1 MANFKRTYINADEEL
16 VIQGK
21 LTIEGQLEQ
30 KEFVESTSYT
40 QTNFAG
46 DVLVVNSDGFTKDV
60 SPTAT
65 NSELKLR
72 SGDANASLLFNSIA
86 GTLTLSTSPAIAT
99 TLSVTGDIA
108 ATDITASGTVAAT
121 TLTGNFTGTAATATA
136 LANSRNFSITGDVTA
151 SAIAFDGTT
160 DVVLSSNIAAG
171 VVGTTELANGSVTND
186 KLSGVNTTNVAEGT
200 RLYYTD
206 ARSRAAISVT
216 DSGGGG
222 SLAYNNSTGV
232 ITYTGPTDSQIR
244 ALVSATGTGL
254 TYNNST
260 GVFTLNPGAVIGGST
275 TSDLPEGTNLYYT
288 NARVD
293 THLSGSTGITYTGGA
308 ISITNTGVTGASYG
322 SATAVPTFTVN
333 SQGQLTAAADVNIAV
348 TASQV
353 TDFSEAVDDRV
364 DALVVAGTGITKAY
378 NDAAGTYTLTTT
390 DADIVHDNLSGF
402 VANEHIDHS
411 AVSIASGTGL
421 QGGGDITTTRTLSI
435 DNTVATLT
443 GSQTLTNK
451 TLTDPVISNIAGN
464 SQVTGDLNI
473 TGALNVVGNLNS
485 ATQTDS
491 FVTTKKLTLNVGGG
505 ASPDASRVEVDRT
518 GTGSNVYLRW
528 NETGD
533 RWMFSNDGTTNLN
546 MLIES
551 DVEGF
556 FSAVDAGGD
565 GSFSYNNA
573 GVFTYTGPSAAEARA
588 HISVTDTGGDGS
600 LAYNSGTGVI
610 TYTGPSQAEVQT
622 HISNSATQVRAHF
635 TGGTAIS
642 LTGGTIALDTVP
654 DTITFAQGHVKFSNN
669 SIGIGP
675 SAGTFNSTEA
685 NSIAIGH
692 TAGAT
697 SQQAASVAIGNEAG
711 KDNQKDTSVAI
722 GYKAGWQNQGER
734 KLSGT
739 GTGSAVGI
747 GTLAGY
753 SNQGEYSIA
762 IGESAGL
769 VQQQEHSIAI
779 GKRAGNLAQ
788 SAYSIAMG
796 VDAGKTSQGD
806 YSIAIGHKAGESS
819 QAADTIVL
827 RAGDSTFPYPAAATA
842 GATYISPIRNTTSDT
857 GKVLM
862 YNDSTYEV
870 SRVPS
875 TVFLTA
881 SGNQSIAGTKTF
893 TGSLIVPDSATATNG
908 AIYVDNSASKA
919 YVYVNGAIK
928 EITPAV
934 DAGDVEDVGVGDV
947 NLYAGSRTSGST
959 TIHGIKSLTGGTGV
973 TLAETGNVVTVNT
986 DAFRTD
992 SNVRALF
999 SAVDSSG
1006 DGALTYNAATGVF
1019 TYSGITDSQVRGKIS
1034 GTGLISYNNSTGVI
1048 STTADNFG
1056 SFTVKTDTGNAG
1068 AEAISSGETLTFV
1081 GGTNTTVTNSG
1092 NTITIR
1098 NDNAADIEAVTAG
1111 SGMTGG
1117 GSSGSVTLNV
1127 IGGDGITAN
1136 ADDVQVDSTVVRTTG
1151 AQSIAG
1157 AKTLSTELIL
1167 PDNVLLKLGSNASD
1181 FNIVHDASG
1190 SIGIGNNNTNYL
1202 MTENH
1207 HLAFMI
1213 KPSVGVDFTDSGPS
1227 GYFGYGTTIQG
1238 VGDANTFYASY
1249 NGTTK
1254 FITTNTGVR
1263 TVGTVSVNNAYTLPT
1278 SDGTSG
1284 QVLTTDGSG
1293 ALTFQTSTVGDV
1305 TEVVA
1310 GAGLT
1315 GGGTSGSLTLN
1326 AVGGTGITVNANSIE
1341 ANMSDIRASID
1352 GADLDMS
1359 GNKVLFGNMYAT
1371 EGDLPSATTYHGMFA
1386 HVHATGKGYF
1396 AHGGAWKKL
1405 LDESTSTTSDLTEGT
1420 NLYYTNTRARA
1431 AISASGDISYN
1442 SSTGVISFTND
1453 AGDIE
1458 GVTAGAGLS
1467 GGGTSG
1473 TVTLTHA
1480 DTSSQ
1485 ASVNNSG
1492 RTYIQDVTLD
1502 TYGHVTGL
1510 TSATE
1515 TVVDTNTT
1523 YTAGTD
1529 LSLSGTT
1536 FNVTS
1541 ATANTGS
1548 TLVKRDAGG
1557 DFSAGTITADLTGDV
1572 TGRADAADNVKI
1584 TATGDVNQNLLM
1596 VFTDTTSSTNN
1607 SAVLYK
1613 HNPIYYNPQSDTLN
1627 AGNFAGLAST
1637 AKYADLAERY
1647 EPDADYEPGTVVVL
1661 GGEKEITVTDQ
1672 MSSTKVAGVI
1682 STDPGYLMNA
1692 EANGLPVALRGRV
1705 PTKVIG
1711 SVQKGD
1717 VLITS
1722 TTPGFAMAAAHP
1734 QNVSASEMIGKALQ
1748 SKEDS
1753 GEGVI
1758 EALI

>member
-46 DVLVVNSDGFTKDV
+46 DVLVVNSDGFTKDT

-72 SGDANASLLFNSIA
+72 SGDANASLLFNSVA
-86 GTLTLSTSPAIAT
+86 GTLTLSTSPAITT

-121 TLTGNFTGTAATATA
+121 TLTGNYTGTAATATA
-136 LANSRNFSITGDVTA
+136 LANARNFSITGDVQA
-151 SAIAFDGTT
+151 SAVSFDGTT
-160 DVVLSSNIAAG
+160 DIVLSTNIGAG
-171 VVGTTELANGSVTND
+171 VVGTTELADTSVTNA
-186 KLSGVNTTNVAEGT
+186 KLNGINTTNVAEGT

-206 ARSRAAISVT
+206 ARARAAHSVT

-222 SLAYNNSTGV
+222 SLSYNSSTGV
-232 ITYTGPTDSQIR
+232 ITYQGPTDSEIR

-260 GVFTLNPGAVIGGST
+260 GVFTLNPTSVVGAT
-275 TSDLPEGTNLYYT
+275 TTTNLPEGTNLYFT

-293 THLSGSTGITYTGGA
+293 SRLSGSTGITYNAGA

-322 SATAVPTFTVN
+322 SATAIPTFTVN
-333 SQGQLTAAADVNIAV
+333 SQGQLSAAADVNIAIP
-348 TASQV
+348 ASQV

-364 DALVVAGTGITKAY
+364 NALTVASTGITKVY
-378 NDAAGTYTLTTT
+378 DDAAGTLTLSTT

-411 AVSIASGTGL
+411 AVSISAGTGL
-421 QGGGDITTTRTLSI
+421 SGGGTIAANRTLAI
-435 DNTVATLT
+435 DSTVATLT

-451 TLTDPVISNIAGN
+451 TLTDPVIANIQGN
-464 SQVTGDLNI
+464 AQVTGDLNI

-505 ASPDASRVEVDRT
+505 ASADASRVEVDRT
-518 GTGSNVYLRW
+518 GAGSNVYLRW
-528 NETGD
+528 NEVGD
-533 RWMFSNDGTTNLN
+533 RWMFSNDGTTNNN
-546 MLIES
+546 MLLES

-556 FSAVDAGGD
+556 FSVTDAGGD
-565 GSFSYNNA
+565 GSLSYNGA

-588 HISVTDTGGDGS
+588 HISVTDAGGDGS
-600 LAYNSGTGVI
+600 LAYNSSTGVI

-622 HISNSATQVRAHF
+622 HISNSATQVRSHF
-635 TGGTAIS
+635 TGGTAINI
-642 LTGGTIALDTVP
+642 TGGTISLTTVP
-654 DTITFAQGHVKFSNN
+654 STITFSQGHVKFDNN
-669 SIGIGP
+669 SIGIG
-675 SAGTFNSTEA
+675 SGAGTFNSSEA
-685 NSIAIGH
+685 NAISIGNLAGSTTQQSATIAIGVE
-692 TAGAT
+692 
-697 SQQAASVAIGNEAG
+697 SG
-711 KDNQKDTSVAI
+711 KTNQIDTSVAI
-722 GYKAGWQNQGER
+722 GYKAGYENQGER

-779 GKRAGNLAQ
+779 GKKAGNLAQ

-796 VDAGKTSQGD
+796 VEAGKTSQGD
-806 YSIAIGHKAGESS
+806 YSIAIGHKAGESN
-819 QAADTIVL
+819 QAADSIVL

-934 DAGDVEDVGVGDV
+934 DAGDVEDVGAGDV
-947 NLYAGSRTSGST
+947 NMYAGSRTSGST

-973 TLAETGNVVTVNT
+973 TLSETGNVVTVNT

-992 SNVRALF
+992 ANVRGLF
-999 SAVDSSG
+999 SAVDSAG
-1006 DGALTYNAATGVF
+1006 DGSFSYNSGTGQF
-1019 TYSGITDSQVRGKIS
+1019 TYSGITDSQVRGKVS
-1034 GTGLISYNNSTGVI
+1034 GTGLISYDNSTGVI

-1068 AEAISSGETLTFV
+1068 AEAISSGETLTIE
-1081 GGTNTTVTNSG
+1081 GGTNITVTNTG
-1092 NTITIR
+1092 NTVTIR
-1098 NDNAADIEAVTAG
+1098 NDNSADITAVTAG
-1111 SGMTGG
+1111 AGMTGG
-1117 GSSGSVTLNV
+1117 GSAGALTLNV
-1127 IGGDGITAN
+1127 VGGDGITAN
-1136 ADDVQVDSTVVRTTG
+1136 ADDIQVDSTVVRTTG
-1151 AQSIAG
+1151 GQTIAG
-1157 AKTLSTELIL
+1157 VTRINS
-1167 PDNVLLKLGSNASD
+1167 LGIN
-1181 FNIVHDASG
+1181 G
-1190 SIGIGNNNTNYL
+1190 
-1202 MTENH
+1202 
-1207 HLAFMI
+1207 AF
-1213 KPSVGVDFTDSGPS
+1213 SF
-1227 GYFGYGTTIQG
+1227 
-1238 VGDANTFYASY
+1238 
-1249 NGTTK
+1249 
-1254 FITTNTGVR
+1254 
-1263 TVGTVSVNNAYTLPT
+1263 PT
-1278 SDGTSG
+1278 ADGTAN
-1284 QVLTTDGSG
+1284 QVLATDGSG
-1293 ALTFQTSTVGDV
+1293 GVTFKDV
-1305 TEVVA
+1305 TTIGGTITGVTA
-1310 GAGLT
+1310 GNGLT
-1315 GGGTSGSLTLN
+1315 GGGT
-1326 AVGGTGITVNANSIE
+1326 AGTVSVAL
-1341 ANMSDIRASID
+1341 SDS
-1352 GADLDMS
+1352 
-1359 GNKVLFGNMYAT
+1359 
-1371 EGDLPSATTYHGMFA
+1371 
-1386 HVHATGKGYF
+1386 HVRG
-1396 AHGGAWKKL
+1396 L
-1405 LDESTSTTSDLTEGT
+1405 
-1420 NLYYTNTRARA
+1420 
-1431 AISASGDISYN
+1431 ISASGDISYN

-1458 GVTAGAGLS
+1458 SVTAGTNLTGGGTSGAVTLNLDTGNDIDMLGNKVLFGNMYSTEGALPSATTYHGMFAHVHGTGKGYFAHGGNWIKLLDESSSTTTNLTEGTNLYYTNERVDDRVNALITAGVNVATTYDDAAGTLEIRVPYENIQDTVGAQLVTNGSHTGITASYDDAGDAAIDLAISSSHIRGLFSGGGDISYNSSTGQFSFTNDAGDIESVTAGAGLT

-1473 TVTLTHA
+1473 AVTLNVVGGDGITA
-1480 DTSSQ
+1480 NANDIAVSLTDTAVFTSSNT
-1485 ASVNNSG
+1485 ASK
-1492 RTYIQDVTLD
+1492 
-1502 TYGHVTGL
+1502 
-1510 TSATE
+1510 A
-1515 TVVDTNTT
+1515 VV
-1523 YTAGTD
+1523 
-1529 LSLSGTT
+1529 
-1536 FNVTS
+1536 
-1541 ATANTGS
+1541 
-1548 TLVKRDAGG
+1548 RDAGG
-1557 DFSAGTITADLTGDV
+1557 DFSAGTITASLTGDV
-1572 TGRADAADNVKI
+1572 TGRADAADAVKI

-1596 VFTDTTSSTNN
+1596 VFTDTTSTTNN
-1607 SAVLYK
+1607 NAVLYK
-1613 HNPIYYNPQSDTLN
+1613 HSPIYYNPSSDTLN
-1627 AGNFAGLAST
+1627 AGNFAGVSSS

-1647 EPDADYEPGTVVVL
+1647 EADADYEPGTVVVL

-1672 MSSTKVAGVI
+1672 MNSTKVAGVI
-1682 STDPGYLMNA
+1682 STDPAYLMNA
-1692 EANGLPVALRGRV
+1692 EANGLPVALRGRAPV
-1705 PTKVIG
+1705 KVVG
-1711 SVQKGD
+1711 VVEKGD

-1734 QNVSASEMIGKALQ
+1734 HNVSASEIIGKALQ
-1748 SKEDS
+1748 SKADN